1 MLMNESKLLSPNEVA
16 RLFSVS
22 PITVRQ
28 WAQKGLL
35 ESQPTPG
42 GHRRF
47 SMDAIENFASSR
59 GVSLSQPEK
68 VFGDGERVLI
78 VEDDEQLRS
87 FLVELFSGRDG
98 IAAVDAAGSAF
109 EAGRK
114 VESLSPSIVLL
125 DLMLP
130 GIDGIQLCK
139 QLKGDEATR
148 GIRVIAMTGYYTIE
162 NVNQILAA
170 GAETCFSK
178 PLDIPKVLATCTQG

>member
-1 MLMNESKLLSPNEVA
+1 MNELKLLSPHEVA
-16 RLFSVS
+16 QLFSVS

-35 ESQPTPG
+35 ESQSTPG

-47 SMDAIENFASSR
+47 TMASVEKFALSR
-59 GVSLSQPEK
+59 GISLALPKQA
-68 VFGDGERVLI
+68 FADGNRLLI
-78 VEDDEQLRS
+78 IEDDEQLRN
-87 FLVELFSGRDG
+87 FLLELFSDREGV
-98 IAAVDAAGSAF
+98 AAVDAAGSAF

-114 VESLSPSIVLL
+114 VESLSPDIILL

-130 GIDGIQLCK
+130 GIDGISLCK
-139 QLKGDEATR
+139 QLKGDAETR
-148 GIRVIAMTGYYTIE
+148 DIRVIAMTGYYTTE

-178 PLDIPKVLATCTQG
+178 PLDIPKVLATCIQG